1 MALFT
6 CVSSRWKVISQGLM
20 TDRVAVQTDGQM
32 DEELDVWMNGWT
44 MVRLGQVSTYHLGD
58 QT

>member
-1 MALFT
+1 
-6 CVSSRWKVISQGLM
+6 M